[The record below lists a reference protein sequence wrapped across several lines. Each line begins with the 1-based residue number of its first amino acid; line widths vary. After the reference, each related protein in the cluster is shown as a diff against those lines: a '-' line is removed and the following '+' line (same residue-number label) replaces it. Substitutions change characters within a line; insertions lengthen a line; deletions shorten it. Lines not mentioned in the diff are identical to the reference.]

1 MPADAQEIDVDATV
15 WSYNQAMDFLSLE
28 REALALPADERARL
42 ARDLLAS
49 LESLSDQE
57 LEDLWRAEASARAK
71 ELRSGEVKGIPAE
84 DVYREAE
91 ALFR

>member
-1 MPADAQEIDVDATV
+1 
-15 WSYNQAMDFLSLE
+15 MDFQSLE
-28 REALALPADERARL
+28 REALALPVDERAQL

-57 LEDLWRAEASARAK
+57 LEALWLVEASARARQL
-71 ELRSGEVKGIPAE
+71 ESGEVQGIPAE
-84 DVYREAE
+84 EVFREAE

>member
-1 MPADAQEIDVDATV
+1 
-15 WSYNQAMDFLSLE
+15 MDFLSLE

-57 LEDLWRAEASARAK
+57 PEGLWMAEASTRAQQL
-71 ELRSGEVKGIPAE
+71 ETGEVQGIAAA
-84 DVYREAE
+84 DVFREAE
-91 ALFR
+91 GLFR